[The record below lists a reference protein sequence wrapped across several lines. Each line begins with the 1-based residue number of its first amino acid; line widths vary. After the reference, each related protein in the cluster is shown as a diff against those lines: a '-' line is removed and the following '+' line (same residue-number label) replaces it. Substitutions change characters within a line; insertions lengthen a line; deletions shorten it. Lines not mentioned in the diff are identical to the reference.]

1 MRTKTQTALK
11 GTESVNKSMNAKNQ
25 EAMKKLKEEGI
36 KDIREIRPDF
46 EYPIFVWPRPE
57 AEAEV
62 SEQTVDASEDDTK
75 EAENTLSDGAV
86 QIETV
91 AEPADNASAE

>member
-1 MRTKTQTALK
+1 MRINTRTAHK
-11 GTESVNKSMNAKNQ
+11 GNENVNISTNFKNQ
-25 EAMKKLKEEGI
+25 EDMKKLKEEGI

-62 SEQTVDASEDDTK
+62 SEKTVDASEDDTK
-75 EAENTLSDGAV
+75 EAKNTLSDGAV
-86 QIETV
+86 QNEPI

>member
-1 MRTKTQTALK
+1 MRTKTKTAHK
-11 GTESVNKSMNAKNQ
+11 GNECVNISTNSKNQ

-57 AEAEV
+57 AETKV
-62 SEQTVDASEDDTK
+62 SEQTVDASENDSK

-86 QIETV
+86 QIEPI
-91 AEPADNASAE
+91 A

>member
-1 MRTKTQTALK
+1 MRTKPQTALK

-57 AEAEV
+57 AEAEA
-62 SEQTVDASEDDTK
+62 SEQTVDASEDDAK

-86 QIETV
+86 QTEPV

>member
-1 MRTKTQTALK
+1 MRTKSQTALK
-11 GTESVNKSMNAKNQ
+11 GTESVNKSMNPKNQ

-75 EAENTLSDGAV
+75 EAENALSDGAV
-86 QIETV
+86 QKEPV